1 MYSNQPVP
9 ADYSSF
15 SCLIQWYRLTPWPTT
30 APAPAKPRRLWTQ
43 PSRSYGILRDTQ
55 HLLMNRRISHCLV
68 EYLRAWHERRLAARR
83 SYAHALCTMKLNAFV
98 SILSYALLRF
108 TSIER
113 YSMLLKNSSSRRRNY
128 LRMWIVFIATSRPWR
143 FHHYPLPYR
152 LVLISPQPPR
162 VLVWR
167 HDELLNSRTKR
178 ANIGVDEQLIIGE
191 RYIGSM

>member
-1 MYSNQPVP
+1 MYSNQP
-9 ADYSSF
+9 AARRLF
-15 SCLIQWYRLTPWPTT
+15 IIQLIQWYSWYHGR
-30 APAPAKPRRLWTQ
+30 RRLQ
-43 PSRSYGILRDTQ
+43 PLPSPDGSRRNPLAPMVSSGTHNIFFWIGVYHIVWWSIYALGT
-55 HLLMNRRISHCLV
+55 NVASP
-68 EYLRAWHERRLAARR
+68 LAAPTHMH
-83 SYAHALCTMKLNAFV
+83 YAPWTLNAFV